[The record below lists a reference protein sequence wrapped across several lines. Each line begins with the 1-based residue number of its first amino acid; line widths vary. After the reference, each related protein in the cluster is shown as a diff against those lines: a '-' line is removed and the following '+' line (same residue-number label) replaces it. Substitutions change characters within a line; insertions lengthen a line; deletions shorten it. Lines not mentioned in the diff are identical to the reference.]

1 MEPRKTEKKKKKN
14 KIEEKLTNP
23 DNLLIRN
30 IKDRIKGSKFNQKG
44 RDFLGVKRQEALR
57 DLRKSMK

>member
-30 IKDRIKGSKFNQKG
+30 IKDRIKGSKFNKNK
-44 RDFLGVKRQEALR
+44 DFLGVKRNEALR
-57 DLRKSMK
+57 KLQESMK

>member
-23 DNLLIRN
+23 DNLLIRSLKN
-30 IKDRIKGSKFNQKG
+30 RIKNSNFNKSG
-44 RDFLGVKRQEALR
+44 KDFLGVKRQDALR
-57 DLRKSMK
+57 KLRESMK